1 MRYNEFAT
9 TLVEDAETQIIP
21 ISQVEQALR
30 KLGYEDLVPKN
41 RTIRVMVQIP
51 SGTTQAVFRKQIQK
65 EIFVNLQKMFPREKI
80 SINEDPKYGTNG
92 AIIFNNSRV
101 AILIKDTGK
110 QGDNSAG
117 VANELELASLLTSV
131 IQKYGSANVTFID
144 ERGKK
149 MSIKNATSV
158 NVAGRDTADRKKA
171 DVVLSSKTKNLPIS
185 IKKMNAEAW
194 ESADTLF
201 GNKAKEIILNLRK
214 QGLLDLI
221 KIGERETK
229 NGKVPVYKLSKE
241 VVIEPTPEESMKV
254 IFGSD
259 LNPEGGIVIQTF
271 KPEHYKQVDNN
282 VTVQCHAVITNRED
296 IPESHLM
303 VWLLRNDSTRNSSS
317 LGIAGIK
324 PMGVTLTRGIGKKGT
339 KDVILV
345 DQNGNVVSNPNIK

>member
-1 MRYNEFAT
+1 MRYSEIAT
-9 TLVEDAETQIIP
+9 ILVEDAKTQILSIAE
-21 ISQVEQALR
+21 VEQALR
-30 KLGYEDLVPKN
+30 KMGYEDIVPKN

-51 SGTTQAVFRKQIQK
+51 EGSTQSAFRKQIQN
-65 EIFVNLQKMFPREKI
+65 EIFVNMRKMFPKEKI
-80 SINEDPKYGTNG
+80 SIDNDRKYGTNG
-92 AIIFNNSRV
+92 AIILANARV
-101 AILIKDTGK
+101 TILIKDLGI

-117 VANELELASLLTSV
+117 VANEIELASLLSSV
-131 IQKYGSANVTFID
+131 IQKYGSANITFVD

-149 MSIKNATSV
+149 MSIKNATNVS
-158 NVAGRDTADRKKA
+158 VAGRDTADRKKA

-185 IKKMNAEAW
+185 IKKMNAQAW
-194 ESADTLF
+194 ESADTMF
-201 GNKAKEIILNLRK
+201 GAKAREIILKLRK
-214 QGLLDLI
+214 KGVLDLI
-221 KIGERETK
+221 KIGERSTK
-229 NGKVPVYKLSKE
+229 QGPIPVYKLSKE

-271 KPEHYKQVDNN
+271 KPEHYTQKDNN
-282 VTVQCHAVITNRED
+282 VTVQCHAVITNKED

-303 VWLLRNDSTRNSSS
+303 VWLLRNDSGRNSST

-345 DQNGNVVSNPNIK
+345 DQNGNVVKNPNI

>member
-1 MRYNEFAT
+1 MRYSEFAI
-9 TLVEDAETQIIP
+9 TLVEDAETQILSIGE
-21 ISQVEQALR
+21 IEQALR
-30 KLGYEDLVPKN
+30 KMGYEDIVPKN

-51 SGTTQAVFRKQIQK
+51 EGSTQSAFRKQIQN
-65 EIFVNLQKMFPREKI
+65 EIFVNMRKMFPKETI
-80 SINEDPKYGTNG
+80 SINNDPKYGTNG
-92 AIIFNNSRV
+92 AIIFANARV
-101 AILIKDTGK
+101 TILIKDLGK

-117 VANELELASLLTSV
+117 VANEIELASLLASV

-149 MSIKNATSV
+149 MSIRNATHVS
-158 NVAGRDTADRKKA
+158 VAGRDTADRKKA

-194 ESADTLF
+194 ESADTMF
-201 GNKAKEIILNLRK
+201 GAKAKEIILDLRK
-214 QGLLDLI
+214 KGVLDLI
-221 KIGERETK
+221 KIGERSTK
-229 NGKVPVYKLSKE
+229 QGPIPVYKLSKE

-271 KPEHYKQVDNN
+271 KPEHYNQKDNN
-282 VTVQCHAVITNRED
+282 VTVQCHAVITNKED

-303 VWLLRNDSTRNSSS
+303 VWLLRNDSGRNSST

-345 DQNGNVVSNPNIK
+345 DQNGKVVKNPNI

>member
-1 MRYNEFAT
+1 MRYSDFAI
-9 TLVEDAETQIIP
+9 TLVEDVETQM
-21 ISQVEQALR
+21 ISIGQVEQALR
-30 KLGYEDLVPKN
+30 KMGYEDIVPKN

-51 SGTTQAVFRKQIQK
+51 EGSTQSAFRKQIQN
-65 EIFVNLQKMFPREKI
+65 EIFVNMRKMFPKEKI
-80 SINEDPKYGTNG
+80 SIDNDPKYGTNG
-92 AIIFNNSRV
+92 AIILANARV
-101 AILIKDTGK
+101 TILIKDLGK

-117 VANELELASLLTSV
+117 VANEIELASLLSSV
-131 IQKYGSANVTFID
+131 IQKYGSANITFVD

-149 MSIKNATSV
+149 MSIKNATNVS
-158 NVAGRDTADRKKA
+158 VAGRDTADRKKA

-194 ESADTLF
+194 ESADTMF
-201 GNKAKEIILNLRK
+201 GAKAKEIILKLRK
-214 QGLLDLI
+214 KGVLDLI
-221 KIGERETK
+221 KIGERSTK
-229 NGKVPVYKLSKE
+229 QGPIPVYKLSKE

-271 KPEHYKQVDNN
+271 KPEHYSQKDNN
-282 VTVQCHAVITNRED
+282 VTVQCHAVITNKED

-303 VWLLRNDSTRNSSS
+303 VWLLRNDSGRNSST

-345 DQNGNVVSNPNIK
+345 DQYGNVVKNPNI

>member
-1 MRYNEFAT
+1 MRYSDFAI
-9 TLVEDAETQIIP
+9 TLVEDVETQM
-21 ISQVEQALR
+21 ISIGQVEQALR
-30 KLGYEDLVPKN
+30 KMGYEDIVPKN

-51 SGTTQAVFRKQIQK
+51 EGSTQGAFRKQIQN
-65 EIFVNLQKMFPREKI
+65 EIFVNMRKMFPKEKI
-80 SINEDPKYGTNG
+80 SIDNDPKYGTNG
-92 AIIFNNSRV
+92 AIILANARV
-101 AILIKDTGK
+101 TILIKDLGK

-117 VANELELASLLTSV
+117 VANEIELASLLSSV
-131 IQKYGSANVTFID
+131 IQKYGSANITFVD

-149 MSIKNATSV
+149 MSIKNATNVS
-158 NVAGRDTADRKKA
+158 VAGRDTADRKKA

-194 ESADTLF
+194 ESADTMF
-201 GNKAKEIILNLRK
+201 GAKAKEIILKLRK
-214 QGLLDLI
+214 KGVLDLI
-221 KIGERETK
+221 KIGERSTK
-229 NGKVPVYKLSKE
+229 QGPIPVYKLSKE

-271 KPEHYKQVDNN
+271 KPEHYSQKDNN
-282 VTVQCHAVITNRED
+282 VTVQCHAVITNKED

-303 VWLLRNDSTRNSSS
+303 VWLLRNDSGRNSST

-345 DQNGNVVSNPNIK
+345 DQYGNVVKNPNI